1 MSFDFSRQAQRLAL
15 AGTVFAAMA
24 APACAGTLIYT
35 PTNPSFGGNPL
46 NGSTLL
52 STAQAQNQHLPS
64 SNSGSSGSTSL
75 TQAQI
80 FAQQLTSQLYAS
92 LANSITQAIFGSSSA
107 QSGTYSFAG
116 TTIQYVRNGDGT
128 VTITINDGSTITSV
142 TVPGSPI
149 GSTGTSGTGT
159 SGTGTN

>member
-1 MSFDFSRQAQRLAL
+1 VSFDFSRQARRLAL

-64 SNSGSSGSTSL
+64 TNGGSGGSTPL
-75 TQAQI
+75 TQGQI
-80 FAQQLTSQLYAS
+80 FAQQLQSQLYAS
-92 LANSITQAIFGSSSA
+92 LANSITQAIFGANA
-107 QSGTYSFAG
+107 QPNGTFSFGG
-116 TTIQYVRNGDGT
+116 TTITY
-128 VTITINDGSTITSV
+128 VTITAPDGTKEVQVTVNDGSTSTTITLPASAV
-142 TVPGSPI
+142 S
-149 GSTGTSGTGT
+149 
-159 SGTGTN
+159 N